1 MFSINCKDFERL
13 CAFQR
18 KVIRSRMK
26 VFSHPFTMIVSGP
39 SNAGKSCFVE
49 KIFRNRKKM
58 IKPEPSRIIWH
69 YGQWQGMYDTMKGV
83 EFKKGPPSD
92 EDIQSYNDSLL
103 IIDDLMTECSTLS
116 SNIFTKYSHHLKISV
131 IYILQNLFVQSK
143 NQRSI
148 SLNTGHIVL
157 FKNPRD
163 SSQVMY
169 LARQVSPYNPNIC
182 VEAFLEATKKSHG
195 YLLFDFLQ
203 DTADS
208 HRMRS
213 NIFPG
218 ESDDI
223 YVRKEVDI

>member
-1 MFSINCKDFERL
+1 
-13 CAFQR
+13 
-18 KVIRSRMK
+18 MK
-26 VFSHPFTMIVSGP
+26 VFKHPFTMIVSGP

-49 KIFRNRKKM
+49 KLLKHAKKM
-58 IKPEPSRIIWH
+58 IKPAPGRIIWH
-69 YGQWQGMYDTMKGV
+69 YSQWQAMYSLMHNV
-83 EFKKGPPSD
+83 EFKLGPPTD
-92 EDIQSYNDSLL
+92 DDIQSYNDSLL
-103 IIDDLMTECSTLS
+103 IIDDLMSECSTLS
-116 SNIFTKYSHHLKISV
+116 SNLFTKYSHHLKISI

-163 SSQVMY
+163 SSQVMF
-169 LARQVSPYNPNIC
+169 LARQISPYNPNLC
-182 VEAFLEATKKSHG
+182 VEAFLDATKKSHS

-203 DTADS
+203 DTPDT

-218 ESDDI
+218 ETDDI
-223 YVRKEVDI
+223 YVKKEVDI